1 MPRKSFELVCVEVG
15 GAVVYVSSRRR
26 HTRCSRDWSSDVCSS
41 DLSFSSQHEVLKQKI
56 VPIAATRTGSS
67 APASMIQIPE
77 GDFLFRVSGVEIE
90 GSNDIGVD
98 VQYPWEDAPRR
109 FHEHPM
115 HIKSFYIDKYP
126 VTNVEFKQFLD
137 ATRYHPNDDLNFL
150 RDWKDGTFP
159 ARWDHRP
166 VTWVSIEDARAYAT
180 WVGKRLPHEWEWQYA
195 AQGTDG
201 RIYPWGN
208 QWDEIG

>member
-1 MPRKSFELVCVEVG
+1 MVRFFFF
-15 GAVVYVSSRRR
+15 SSRRR

-41 DLSFSSQHEVLKQKI
+41 DLAKMQKLMSAMKQMTVKPLASFSSQHEVLKQKI

-137 ATRYHPNDDLNFL
+137 ATRYHPNDDLNFQI
-150 RDWKDGTFP
+150 G
-159 ARWDHRP
+159 
-166 VTWVSIEDARAYAT
+166 RAH
-180 WVGKRLPHEWEWQYA
+180 V
-195 AQGTDG
+195 
-201 RIYPWGN
+201 
-208 QWDEIG
+208 